1 MTNSS
6 LPQQPKTSANWLRSF
21 LQRRNLKQPD
31 RKGVRNGGGTGVT
44 TGMMILRARTR
55 VDLDAEEIAVAA
67 VPTTDADMGKKV
79 NVGARPEDLVRT
91 EGPA

>member
-1 MTNSS
+1 
-6 LPQQPKTSANWLRSF
+6 
-21 LQRRNLKQPD
+21 
-31 RKGVRNGGGTGVT
+31 
-44 TGMMILRARTR
+44 MMILRARTR

-67 VPTTDADMGKKV
+67 APTTDADMGKKV